1 MKTYIEH
8 SKDIYFEGLW
18 IPKNPANSDYA
29 RILEELKNGQAELVP
44 YETPAPTWEQIKAQ
58 RDQLLIQSDWTTLSD
73 ATPKPNKEAWL
84 TYRQTLRDITT
95 TYPSPEAVIWPTN
108 PLGMSYSQP
117 NTTEIKFEQEP
128 TLQAVLNKLEQDKIK
143 AEQEK
148 IRLEEERIKQE
159 EQLQRQKEE
168 RLKQE
173 ELQKQKELE
182 EQERLRQE
190 KLQRQEEERQRQE
203 AEQQRQREEEQ
214 KKQEEL
220 QRLEDEKNKIL
231 EELQQIDQQLNT

>member
-1 MKTYIEH
+1 MKTYIDNGET
-8 SKDIYFEGLW
+8 IIFENTYT
-18 IPKNPANSDYA
+18 PKSLTNSSYQQF
-29 RILEELKNGQAELVP
+29 LEELKNEEAELVP
-44 YETPAPTWEQIKAQ
+44 YIEPAPTWEQIKAQ
-58 RDQLLIQSDWTTLSD
+58 RDRLLIQSDWTTLSD

-84 TYRQTLRDITT
+84 TYRQALRDITK
-95 TYPSPEAVIWPTN
+95 TYSSPESVVWPTD
-108 PLGMSYSQP
+108 PLGVSPVQL
-117 NTTEIKFEQEP
+117 NITETKIEQEP
-128 TLQAVLNKLEQDKIK
+128 TLQAILNKLEEEKQN

-148 IRLEEERIKQE
+148 LRQE
-159 EQLQRQKEE
+159 ELQRQEEE

-173 ELQKQKELE
+173 ELQRQKELE

-190 KLQRQEEERQRQE
+190 EQKRIEEERRQRQE

-220 QRLEDEKNKIL
+220 QRLEDEKNRIL

>member
-44 YETPAPTWEQIKAQ
+44 YIEPAPTWEQIKAQ

-84 TYRQTLRDITT
+84 TYRQALRDITK
-95 TYPSPEAVIWPTN
+95 TYSSPESVIWPTD
-108 PLGMSYSQP
+108 PLGISPVQL
-117 NTTEIKFEQEP
+117 NITETKIEQEP
-128 TLQAVLNKLEQDKIK
+128 TLQAVLKKLEDDKQN

-148 IRLEEERIKQE
+148 LRQE
-159 EQLQRQKEE
+159 EFQRQEEE

-173 ELQKQKELE
+173 ELQRQKELE

-190 KLQRQEEERQRQE
+190 EQKRIEEERRQRQE